1 MSKKNFIRIL
11 LLLSII
17 VAQKTTSYSQTTAI
31 ELKDSVIISCEQLK
45 LANLAF
51 LKVDSQDK
59 EIRNLNDLTNEQ
71 EKLIELFRLQLSNK
85 ITEIDYLNKQQAISN
100 EIINSYKKERI
111 KRMVIDGTIIGG
123 LLTTTIYFIVKCNQK
138 QNM

>member
-1 MSKKNFIRIL
+1 MSKKNFIKIL

-59 EIRNLNDLTNEQ
+59 EISNLNDLTKEQ
-71 EKLIELFRLQLSNK
+71 EKLIQLFRLQLSNK

-111 KRMVIDGTIIGG
+111 KRMIIDGTIIGG

-138 QNM
+138 

>member
-1 MSKKNFIRIL
+1 M
-11 LLLSII
+11 
-17 VAQKTTSYSQTTAI
+17 
-31 ELKDSVIISCEQLK
+31 
-45 LANLAF
+45 ANLAF

-138 QNM
+138 